1 MPQTIRDRLW
11 SLDHA
16 CDHPF
21 TLWTIIALGVALAA
35 AGAVIWGLKLS
46 GRLTS
51 ERFQEARSRYISWIW
66 LTAILLVPLLVGAA
80 WVMLAVCLLSLLC
93 YQEYARAT
101 GLFREKT
108 ISIFVV
114 LGTLTVAFANFDNY
128 TRLFFAA
135 GMCTVGFIAIITIP
149 QDRPKGYIQR
159 TALGV
164 MGFLLFGYSF
174 GYLGLL
180 ANHPQF
186 RPILLLILIATVW
199 NDVFARCI
207 GKTLGG
213 PKLVSNTSPGK
224 TVAGSVGALVLTTLL
239 VAGLGHLVFQGA
251 LALAPHWLLILG
263 LGVSV
268 LGQFG
273 DLLLSSIK
281 RDLGL
286 KDMGTTIPGH
296 GGLLDRMGSLVLVP
310 PAAYHFL
317 SLLMGPLNTLEGQAE
332 RMLTGG
338 N

>member
-1 MPQTIRDRLW
+1 MTMDRLW

-16 CDHPF
+16 FDHAF
-21 TLWTIIALGVALAA
+21 TLWTIIALGGVLMTT
-35 AGAVIWGLKLS
+35 GAVIWGLKVAGKLS
-46 GRLTS
+46 T
-51 ERFQEARSRYISWIW
+51 EQFQELRARYFSWIC
-66 LTAILLVPLLVGAA
+66 LTVILLVPLLLGAA
-80 WVMLAVCLLSLLC
+80 WVIAAVCLLSLLC

-114 LGTLTVAFANFDNY
+114 LGILTVTFANLDNY

-135 GMCTVGFIAIITIP
+135 GMCTAGFITIATIP

-164 MGFLLFGYSF
+164 LGFALLGYSF

-180 ANHPQF
+180 ANNPQF
-186 RPILLLILIATVW
+186 RPLLLLIVIGTEL
-199 NDVFARCI
+199 NDVFAYCV

-213 PKLVSNTSPGK
+213 PKLLPSTSPGK
-224 TVAGSVGALVLTTLL
+224 TVAGSVGALMLTTLL
-239 VAGLGHLVFQGA
+239 VAGLGHWVFAGTRVDEA
-251 LALAPHWLLILG
+251 HWLLILG
-263 LGVSV
+263 LGISV

-286 KDMGTTIPGH
+286 KDMGTILPGH
-296 GGLLDRMGSLVLVP
+296 GGLLDRFDSLVLVP
-310 PAAYHFL
+310 PAVYHYL
-317 SLLMGPLNTLEGQAE
+317 SLLLGPLNTLDQAE
-332 RMLTGG
+332 RILTGG

>member
-1 MPQTIRDRLW
+1 LSWIVLTVIL
-11 SLDHA
+11 
-16 CDHPF
+16 
-21 TLWTIIALGVALAA
+21 LAPLL
-35 AGAVIWGLKLS
+35 AGAV
-46 GRLTS
+46 
-51 ERFQEARSRYISWIW
+51 
-66 LTAILLVPLLVGAA
+66 

-108 ISIFVV
+108 ISVFVV
-114 LGTLTVAFANFDNY
+114 LGILTVTFANLDNY

-135 GMCTVGFIAIITIP
+135 GMCTMGFITIATIP

-164 MGFLLFGYSF
+164 LGFALLGYSF
-174 GYLGLL
+174 GYVGLM
-180 ANHPQF
+180 ANNTQF
-186 RPILLLILIATVW
+186 RPLLLLIVIGIEL
-199 NDVFARCI
+199 NDVFAYCV

-213 PKLVSNTSPGK
+213 PKLLPNTSPGK

-239 VAGLGHLVFQGA
+239 VAGLGHWVFAGTRVDEI
-251 LALAPHWLLILG
+251 HWLLILG

-273 DLLLSSIK
+273 DLLLSSVK

-286 KDMGTTIPGH
+286 KDMGTILPGH
-296 GGLLDRMGSLVLVP
+296 GGLLDRFDSLVLVP
-310 PAAYHFL
+310 PAAYHYL
-317 SLLMGPLNTLEGQAE
+317 SLLLGPLNTLDGQAE
-332 RMLTGG
+332 RILTGG